1 MPRSLTAWLATNA
14 ATHKTAVGEKKIA
27 RKILELTKAETRIKL
42 HDIVSRKRSCPLWTA
57 LNYFFEEE
65 GDQLVNAFLISNGH
79 SELAR
84 NASLQIRKKSKS
96 FRTETHLKKLE
107 IIIFKSFYCPL
118 GKLSQR

>member
-1 MPRSLTAWLATNA
+1 MPPLTKPLWE
-14 ATHKTAVGEKKIA
+14 KKKIA
-27 RKILELTKAETRIKL
+27 RKILDLTKAETRIKL

-96 FRTETHLKKLE
+96 FRTETHLKKLK
-107 IIIFKSFYCPL
+107 IIIFKSFFIAYL
-118 GKLSQR
+118 GNSASANFIT